1 MENKRKSCVA
11 VISLLLLIFMAASC
25 SSIKSDSSDATDTNA
40 IKTNATVI
48 NGIDVSEHQENINV
62 NAVDVDFVVVRLGYS
77 GYGTG
82 RCVVDTLF
90 ASNVEKFATTDTKV
104 ALYWASHAITVDEV
118 KNENQFIIETYNSLS
133 EGAKSKIS
141 YIFIDREKIEDPDNS
156 GNYIGRADYLSN
168 KQFNDVLCEQ
178 VHMLQESLPNMKVGI
193 YTNPDYLL
201 NIINIDRL
209 GNVPIWIAWW
219 NSTNLESFDPVIE
232 RVARRSEKIGTYL
245 EKNIVMWQYSGSG
258 KVSGISR
265 MVDLNLASS
274 LMFE

>member
-11 VISLLLLIFMAASC
+11 VISLLLLIFIATSC
-25 SSIKSDSSDATDTNA
+25 SDIMSDSSNANDTNV
-40 IKTNATVI
+40 IKTNATFI

-62 NAVDVDFVVVRLGYS
+62 NAVNVDFVVVRLGYS

-133 EGAKSKIS
+133 KENQSKIS

-156 GNYIGRADYLSN
+156 GSYIGRADYLSN

-178 VHMLQESLPNMKVGI
+178 VHLLQESLPNMKVGI
-193 YTNPDYLL
+193 YTNPDYLV
-201 NIINIDRL
+201 NIIDTDRL

-219 NSTNLESFDPVIE
+219 NTTNLDSFDPVID
-232 RVARRSEKIGTYL
+232 RVARVSEITATYL
-245 EKNIVMWQYSGSG
+245 KRNIVMWQYSGSG
-258 KVSGISR
+258 EVSGISR
-265 MVDLNLASS
+265 KVDLNLASS

>member
-1 MENKRKSCVA
+1 M
-11 VISLLLLIFMAASC
+11 
-25 SSIKSDSSDATDTNA
+25 
-40 IKTNATVI
+40 
-48 NGIDVSEHQENINV
+48 
-62 NAVDVDFVVVRLGYS
+62 
-77 GYGTG
+77 
-82 RCVVDTLF
+82 
-90 ASNVEKFATTDTKV
+90 
-104 ALYWASHAITVDEV
+104 

>member
-1 MENKRKSCVA
+1 
-11 VISLLLLIFMAASC
+11 MAASC

-48 NGIDVSEHQENINV
+48 NGIDVSEHQENINI